1 MAKRT
6 NPANPTAN
14 IIKTLEK
21 CAEELNFAA
30 LDLGEYLTTFD
41 GQAKVE
47 VERFVAAIKNT
58 RSLAAHTAI
67 DMRYWRESLFR

>member
-30 LDLGEYLTTFD
+30 LDLGEYLTTLE

-47 VERFVAAIKNT
+47 RFVAVIKNT